1 MKNDKTIISK
11 DMFEDLKKKLKEL
24 LKSKKELNKSLE
36 QARQSDVSEDT
47 DSIAAVT
54 SELGKINMRVEDI
67 EDTLENATIMK
78 KKKGCETKIQIGS
91 TVKVKVGGKIKE
103 FTIVSDIEA
112 NPLEGKISNKSPL
125 GKGLMKAKKGKKVTI
140 PTDDGSIE
148 YEVIEFC

>member
-11 DMFEDLKKKLKEL
+11 DMFEGLKKKLKEL

-54 SELGKINMRVEDI
+54 NELGKINMRVEDI
-67 EDTLENATIMK
+67 EDTLENVTIMK
-78 KKKGCETKIQIGS
+78 KKKGCETKIGIGS
-91 TVKVKVGGKIKE
+91 TVKVKVGGKIKK

-148 YEVIEFC
+148 YEVIELC